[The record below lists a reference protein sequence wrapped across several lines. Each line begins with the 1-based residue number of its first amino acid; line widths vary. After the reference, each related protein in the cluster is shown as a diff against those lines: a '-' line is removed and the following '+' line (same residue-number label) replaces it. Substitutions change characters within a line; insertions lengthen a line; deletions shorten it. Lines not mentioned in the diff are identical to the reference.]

1 MSPISNP
8 VMLRIILAFFLPAA
22 ALVLG
27 IMLVRALRRNIQ
39 DEAMLPGL
47 STSAGDGVPLHLYNT
62 VIQELKQQKHELAVH
77 KQTEQRRARIME
89 SLHQAIFTN
98 LPSGVLLFDLNGLVK
113 QANPSARDMLGFAS
127 ASGLSAEDVFRRASS
142 PTRPSSLEAP
152 GLDSADNNPVAD
164 ELRIALNDP
173 SLRHLQTQYSTPSG
187 QRRHFAI
194 TIFQVRGSDGI
205 ALGAAC
211 LMTDLSEFENIRRAQ
226 ELHGQVSAE
235 LALDLRTSLA
245 TISGYAQQLASSHDP
260 ELARQIAGDISAE
273 TSRLNQRV
281 GGFLAGQTSRA
292 AAQAS
297 AGATS

>member
-1 MSPISNP
+1 MS
-8 VMLRIILAFFLPAA
+8 
-22 ALVLG
+22 
-27 IMLVRALRRNIQ
+27 
-39 DEAMLPGL
+39 
-47 STSAGDGVPLHLYNT
+47 HL
-62 VIQELKQQKHELAVH
+62 
-77 KQTEQRRARIME
+77 
-89 SLHQAIFTN
+89 
-98 LPSGVLLFDLNGLVK
+98 
-113 QANPSARDMLGFAS
+113 
-127 ASGLSAEDVFRRASS
+127 
-142 PTRPSSLEAP
+142 
-152 GLDSADNNPVAD
+152 
-164 ELRIALNDP
+164 
-173 SLRHLQTQYSTPSG
+173 
-187 QRRHFAI
+187 
-194 TIFQVRGSDGI
+194 SDGI

-211 LMTDLSEFENIRRAQ
+211 LMTDLSEFEKIRRAQ